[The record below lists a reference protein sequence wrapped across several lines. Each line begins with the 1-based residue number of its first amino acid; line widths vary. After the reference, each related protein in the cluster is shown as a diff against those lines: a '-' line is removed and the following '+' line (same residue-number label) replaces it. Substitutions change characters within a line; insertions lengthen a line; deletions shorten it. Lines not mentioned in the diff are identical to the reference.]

1 MFPFPIA
8 KWVRGLL
15 LKTVVSALFLLPVAG
30 RAENVDLSTVPV
42 REGVQLTIYNGEDL
56 TLVRDLR
63 KVTFKKGNNPLQ
75 FSWAGT
81 KIDPTSVQIRFV
93 TQPDKLEVVDTTFPH
108 AKPYLL
114 QWLVASEFEGEV
126 GVEISYFTSGIHW
139 TADYVVQANEAE
151 THAQL
156 DGYVRIQ
163 NDSGEEYEGAE
174 VRLIVGKINLVE
186 RLEQLVTD
194 RLDRNDE
201 SKSKDESGEKK
212 FNRRQVVERFFD
224 APEPDMDGNLGAFGA
239 RGGEVRSK
247 QVAKESLSEYFLFTI
262 EGTETIPNGWS
273 KRLRSVS
280 AKDVPIE
287 VQYRYRP
294 AEYGEQLV
302 RMYLLRNDEPSHL
315 GSSPL
320 PDGSFRVFRD
330 NGRDGLAYLTTQNLR
345 YTPIGDRVELNLGN
359 DPQVIL
365 ELTKL
370 RTSRDK
376 LWLQIHGAQTLIE
389 LGKAEKVV
397 KENASVVGW
406 DEYEV
411 FAERI
416 RNFSGKQ
423 IQVEIRRTLP
433 GHVVFRSQLMVK
445 LFDFQTVELSAT
457 VPASKKVQLPYEV
470 VRKQGTNSKQNNI
483 TLEASE
489 VSP

>member
-1 MFPFPIA
+1 MLQSPLA
-8 KWVRGLL
+8 KWMYGLQSLAVACALLILPATVRG
-15 LKTVVSALFLLPVAG
+15 
-30 RAENVDLSTVPV
+30 ENVDLSTVPLRV
-42 REGVQLTIYNGEDL
+42 GVQLTIYNGEDL

-63 KVTFKKGNNPLQ
+63 KVTFKKGANPLQ

-93 TQPDKLEVVDTTFPH
+93 THPDKLEVVDTAFPH

-114 QWLVASEFEGEV
+114 QWQVASEFEGEV

-139 TADYVVQANEAE
+139 TADYVVHANEAE

-156 DGYVRIQ
+156 EGYVRIQ
-163 NDSGEEYEGAE
+163 NDSGEEYEGAV

-194 RLDRNDE
+194 RLERNDE
-201 SKSKDESGEKK
+201 SKSKDEAGKEK

-224 APEPDMDGNLGAFGA
+224 APEPDMDGMLGAFGA

-320 PDGSFRVFRD
+320 PDGNFRVFRD

-365 ELTKL
+365 ELTKF
-370 RTSRDK
+370 RTNRDK
-376 LWLQIHGAQTLIE
+376 IWLQNGGPQTLIE
-389 LGKAEKVV
+389 LRKAEKVV

-406 DEYEV
+406 DEHEV

-416 RNFSGKQ
+416 RNFTGKPV
-423 IQVEIRRTLP
+423 QVEIRRTLP
-433 GHVVFRSQLMVK
+433 GHVVVRSQLMAK

-457 VPASKKVQLPYEV
+457 IPAGKKVQLPYEV
-470 VRKQGTNSKQNNI
+470 VRKQGTNSKQNNV
-483 TLEASE
+483 TLEVAE
-489 VSP
+489 VLP

>member
-1 MFPFPIA
+1 MSPFLLS

-15 LKTVVSALFLLPVAG
+15 LTSIVCAIAVSTPSAH
-30 RAENVDLSTVPV
+30 AENVDLSTVPV

-63 KVTFKKGNNPLQ
+63 KVTFKKGSNPLQ

-81 KIDPTSVQIRFV
+81 KIDPTSVQIRFL

-114 QWLVASEFEGEV
+114 QWQVASEFEGEV

-139 TADYVVQANEAE
+139 TADYVVHANEAE

-224 APEPDMDGNLGAFGA
+224 APEADMDGMLGA

-262 EGTETIPNGWS
+262 EGTETIPSGWS

-365 ELTKL
+365 EMTKL

-376 LWLQIHGAQTLIE
+376 IWMQIHGAQTLIE
-389 LGKAEKVV
+389 LGKGEKVV
-397 KENASVVGW
+397 RENASVVGW
-406 DEYEV
+406 DEHEV

-416 RNFSGKQ
+416 RNFTGRP

-433 GHVVFRSQLMVK
+433 GHVVFRSQLVAK

-457 VPASKKVQLPYEV
+457 IPAGKKVELPYEV
-470 VRKQGTNSKQNNI
+470 VRKQGTNSTQNNV
-483 TLEASE
+483 TLEAAE
-489 VSP
+489 VLP

>member
-1 MFPFPIA
+1 MLQFPLA
-8 KWVRGLL
+8 KWMRCLQSLVGLCL
-15 LKTVVSALFLLPVAG
+15 LIALPVTVQG
-30 RAENVDLSTVPV
+30 ENVDLSTVPL

-63 KVTFKKGNNPLQ
+63 KVTFKKGSNPLQ

-93 TQPDKLEVVDTTFPH
+93 THSEKLEVVDTTFPH

-114 QWLVASEFEGEV
+114 QWQVASEFEGEV

-151 THAQL
+151 TLAQL

-163 NDSGEEYEGAE
+163 NDSGEEYDGAE

-194 RLDRNDE
+194 RSEKSDE
-201 SKSKDESGEKK
+201 SKSKDGLTKEK
-212 FNRRQVVERFFD
+212 FNRREVVERFFD
-224 APEPDMDGNLGAFGA
+224 APAADMDGNLGAFGE
-239 RGGEVRSK
+239 RGGDLRAK
-247 QVAKESLSEYFLFTI
+247 QVVKESLSEYFLFTI
-262 EGTETIPNGWS
+262 EGRETIPNGWS

-287 VQYRYRP
+287 VQYRFRP

-320 PDGSFRVFRD
+320 PDGNYRVFRD

-345 YTPIGDRVELNLGN
+345 YAPIGDRVELNLGN

-365 ELTKL
+365 ELTKS

-376 LWLQIHGAQTLIE
+376 IWLQVHGAQTLTE
-389 LGKAEKVV
+389 LGKADKVV
-397 KENASVVGW
+397 RENATVVGW
-406 DEYEV
+406 DEHEV

-416 RNFSGKQ
+416 RNFTGKP

-433 GHVVFRSQLMVK
+433 GHVVVRSQLTPK
-445 LFDFQTVELSAT
+445 LFDFQTMEVSAT
-457 VPASKKVQLPYEV
+457 VPAGKKVHLPYEV
-470 VRKQGTNSKQNNI
+470 VRKQGINSKQNNV
-483 TLEASE
+483 TLEAAE
-489 VSP
+489 VLP

>member
-1 MFPFPIA
+1 MA
-8 KWVRGLL
+8 RWVQGLL
-15 LKTVVSALFLLPVAG
+15 LTTVVGALFVFPVAG

-114 QWLVASEFEGEV
+114 QWQVASEFEGEV

-201 SKSKDESGEKK
+201 SKSKDEAGKKEK

-224 APEPDMDGNLGAFGA
+224 ALEADMDGNLGAFGA

-320 PDGSFRVFRD
+320 PDGNFRVFRD

-389 LGKAEKVV
+389 IGKAEKVV
-397 KENASVVGW
+397 RENASVVGW
-406 DEYEV
+406 DEHEV

-416 RNFSGKQ
+416 RNFSGKP

-489 VSP
+489 VLP

>member
-1 MFPFPIA
+1 MSTP
-8 KWVRGLL
+8 
-15 LKTVVSALFLLPVAG
+15 SAHG
-30 RAENVDLSTVPV
+30 ENVDLSTVPM

-63 KVTFKKGNNPLQ
+63 KVTFKKGSNPLQ

-93 TQPDKLEVVDTTFPH
+93 TQSDKLEVVDTTFPH

-114 QWLVASEFEGEV
+114 QWHVASEIEGEV
-126 GVEISYFTSGIHW
+126 GIEISYFTSGIHW
-139 TADYVVQANEAE
+139 TADYVVHANEAE

-156 DGYVRIQ
+156 DGFVRIQ

-201 SKSKDESGEKK
+201 SKNKDEGAKEK

-224 APEPDMDGNLGAFGA
+224 APAADMDGNLGAFGA
-239 RGGEVRSK
+239 RGGEVRAK

-345 YTPIGDRVELNLGN
+345 YTPIGDRVELNLGS

-365 ELTKL
+365 ELAKIRTK
-370 RTSRDK
+370 RDK
-376 LWLQIHGAQTLIE
+376 IWLQIHGAQTLVE

-397 KENASVVGW
+397 RENASIVGW
-406 DEYEV
+406 DEHEL

-416 RNFSGKQ
+416 RNFTGRP

-457 VPASKKVQLPYEV
+457 IPAGKKSQLYYEV
-470 VRKQGTNSKQNNI
+470 VRKQGTNSTQNNI
-483 TLEASE
+483 TLEAAE
-489 VSP
+489 VMP